1 MMLDKRL
8 LGLTRGSRGWMALCV
23 LLGVSVSGAS
33 VWQGFLTA
41 DVIGRIFEGAPI
53 AAIWSSLALILMA
66 VILRAALLWSRQ
78 FAEKTAAGAIRQ
90 RLRQTLYRHLIRLGP
105 GYLTQARSGTAQ
117 STMVDGVEALEGY
130 FGSYVPQV
138 LVTLLAPTVIL
149 IWLFTLDAAVG
160 LLILAAILAALFGP
174 KLWEKALGK
183 YGASH
188 WGAYEELNA
197 QFMDSMQGMATLKAF
212 NGERRRGAD
221 LRERSRHLYKRTM
234 VQLSVS
240 MLSAGVVSLAMRIG
254 SAAALGLGAYRLA
267 QGELSAEALLLI
279 LFLASECTRPLSDL
293 DAAWHQGYMGVSAAS
308 GVFSLLDA
316 QPLTA
321 SSSKTASAASV
332 SRQPA
337 VAFEGVRFAYE
348 PDRPALD
355 GLSFRIE
362 PGHTVALVG
371 RSGSGKSTA
380 VSLLLRFFDAQE
392 GRIAI
397 DGVDIR
403 DMSIDTL
410 RTAMAVVS
418 QDTYLFYGTVAENLR
433 LGAPDATQ
441 AELEAAARA
450 ANAHDFIQRLPHG
463 YETLVGERGQ
473 TLSGGERQRM
483 AIARALLKNAP
494 ILILDEAT
502 ASVDAANEE
511 DIQQALARLT
521 RERTTLVIAHRL
533 SAVADADTIVVL
545 ETGRMVESGRH
556 GRLLERQGAYARL
569 VAAQGEVA

>member
-8 LGLTRGSRGWMALCV
+8 LGLTRGSRGRMALCV

-53 AAIWSSLALILMA
+53 TAVWSSLALIFLA

-105 GYLTQARSGTAQ
+105 GYMTQARSGTVQ
-117 STMVDGVEALEGY
+117 STLVDGVEALEGY

-138 LVTLLAPTVIL
+138 FITLLVPAGIL
-149 IWLFTLDAAVG
+149 LWLFALDAAVG
-160 LLILAAILAALFGP
+160 LLILAAILTALFGP

-188 WGAYEELNA
+188 WAAYEELNA

-212 NGERRRGAD
+212 NGEQRRGLD
-221 LRERSRHLYKRTM
+221 LRERSRRLYKRTM

-240 MLSAGVVSLAMRIG
+240 MLSAGVVSLSMRIG
-254 SAAALGLGAYRLA
+254 SAAALGLGAYRLL
-267 QGELSAEALLLI
+267 QGELSAEGLLLV
-279 LFLASECTRPLSDL
+279 LFLAGECTRPLSDL
-293 DAAWHQGYMGVSAAS
+293 DAAWHQGYTGISAAS

-316 QPLTA
+316 QPLTT
-321 SSSKTASAASV
+321 SSPTTAAVSL
-332 SRQPA
+332 SRQPT

-355 GLSFRIE
+355 GLSFRIA
-362 PGHTVALVG
+362 PGQTVALVG

-403 DMSIDTL
+403 EMPLDTL
-410 RTAMAVVS
+410 RAAMAVVS

-433 LGAPDATQ
+433 LGAPDATR

-463 YETLVGERGQ
+463 YETMVGERGQ
-473 TLSGGERQRM
+473 TLSGGERQRI
-483 AIARALLKNAP
+483 AIARALLKDAP

-511 DIQQALARLT
+511 DIRQALARLT

-545 ETGRMVESGRH
+545 EAGHMVESGRH
-556 GRLLERQGAYARL
+556 GRLLARQGAYARL